1 MDSHKKYYNNMY
13 VVAYIS
19 DLFCSNIYTNVYLKR
34 LKGAIDN
41 EILSEIILE
50 FVQYYIERGGF
61 SEFEFDH
68 DIYVSS
74 NILLLMDIT
83 EAFTNSEKKDL
94 IANIKKALKSGYD
107 KSKRNREYVGP
118 LLAKDL
124 LLTETEIKNIKL
136 DDEYTGNKNS
146 NYSSD
151 ICVMTMPVGL
161 YYSKEDELEK
171 LIDVSIKISHLT
183 HNNVIGI
190 LGGMTAAYF
199 VSLAVREID
208 ITKWVFLLIKLLESN
223 LIKKHLNLDDTQNN
237 MDYVSFLRHWQN
249 YRDSKFNEGKINKLK
264 SDFSLAFKWKNYKKY
279 RHRETLLFEDVISCL
294 IISYDSL
301 LECDGKFE
309 KIIYYALLLPGLTMS
324 IGAFVGG
331 LYGLVYGIDNVP
343 KSMIN
348 YLESND
354 ILNKMENL
362 TKKFSES
369 IQKM

>member
-1 MDSHKKYYNNMY
+1 MDSHEKNYDNMY
-13 VVAYIS
+13 IVAYIS
-19 DLFCSNIYTNVYLKR
+19 DLFCSNIYYNVYLKR

-68 DIYVSS
+68 NIYASS
-74 NILLLMDIT
+74 NILLLIDIM

-94 IANIKKALKSGYD
+94 MTNVKKALKSGYD
-107 KSKRNREYVGP
+107 KSKRNREYGGP

-124 LLTETEIKNIKL
+124 LLTETEIENIKF
-136 DDEYTGNKNS
+136 DDKYTGNKNN

-161 YYSKEDELEK
+161 YHSDEDKLEK
-171 LIDVSIKISHLT
+171 LIEISIKISRLT

-199 VSLAVREID
+199 VSLAFREID
-208 ITKWVFLLIKLLESN
+208 VIKWVYLLIKLLESN
-223 LIKKHLNLDDTQNN
+223 LIKKHLDLDDTKNN
-237 MDYVSFLRHWQN
+237 IDYVTFLRHWQN
-249 YRDSKFNEGKINKLK
+249 YRDTKFNEGKINKLK
-264 SDFSLAFKWKNYKKY
+264 SDSSLAFKWKNYKKY
-279 RHRETLLFEDVISCL
+279 KHRDTILFEDVISCL

-301 LECDGKFE
+301 LECDGSFE

-343 KSMIN
+343 KNMID
-348 YLESND
+348 YMESND
-354 ILNKMENL
+354 VLVGRWSSDKA
-362 TKKFSES
+362 TK
-369 IQKM
+369 